1 VRENIKGG
9 EIMNE
14 DEKRQIGIFRFGVI
28 HDFVSGVK
36 LDRGEQERLLREKC
50 NRKWSIPYSART
62 RLSRSTILR
71 WIKRYTDS
79 NGKLESLYPLSRSD
93 RGVSRG
99 MDEETCLGLIKLRK
113 ELSKA
118 TVPALIETMENRRLL
133 PAGVTLNLSTVYRFL
148 HHHNLM
154 NPTQTNPV
162 DRRKFEVELPNDLWQ
177 SDAMHGPR
185 VEVDGRMRKSYLL
198 AFLDDHSRLVPHG
211 QFYLSERLA
220 SYLDAFEQALLRRGL
235 PRKLYLD
242 NGPAFRSKHLEHVTA
257 SLGIA
262 LIHASPYK
270 PQGRGKIERFFRTV
284 RMQFL
289 PGFRGKTLE
298 ELNEA
303 FDLWL
308 NDIYHHRKH
317 SSTGQSPFQRFTAHM
332 ECLRAAP
339 TELKDY
345 FRKHARRRV
354 AKDRTITLNGKL
366 YEAPVTLI
374 GKQVLVLFHENHPDR
389 VEVQYNQQSYG
400 FLTVLDLH
408 INARV
413 KRDKNSG
420 TDLEMPEKP
429 SQYQGGQLW
438 SKERRDRLWT

>member
-1 VRENIKGG
+1 
-9 EIMNE
+9 MNE
-14 DEKRQIGIFRFGVI
+14 DEKREVGIFRFGVI
-28 HDFVSGVK
+28 HDFVSGVT

-50 NRKWSIPYSART
+50 KRKWSIPYSSRS
-62 RLSRSTILR
+62 RLTRSTILR
-71 WIKRYTDS
+71 WIKRYRDS

-93 RGVSRG
+93 RGLSRG
-99 MDEETCLGLIKLRK
+99 MDEETALALIRLRK
-113 ELSKA
+113 ELPKA
-118 TVPALIETMENRRLL
+118 TVPILIETMRKRRWVS
-133 PAGVTLNLSTVYRFL
+133 PGVRLNLSTVYRFL
-148 HHHNLM
+148 HRHNLM
-154 NPTQTNPV
+154 NQAFLKPV

-177 SDAMHGPR
+177 GDSMHGPR

-211 QFYLSERLA
+211 QFYLSEGVA
-220 SYLDAFEQALLRRGL
+220 CSLDALEQALLKRGL

-262 LIHASPYK
+262 LIHARPYK

-289 PGFRGKTLE
+289 PGFKGKTLE

-308 NDIYHHRKH
+308 NDIYHQRKH
-317 SSTGQSPFQRFTAHM
+317 SSTAKSPFERFTAHM
-332 ECLRAAP
+332 ECIRPAP
-339 TELKDY
+339 RELKDY

-374 GKQVLVLFHENHPDR
+374 GQQVLLLYHENQSAR
-389 VEVQYNQQSYG
+389 VEVLYKQQSYG
-400 FLTVLDLH
+400 LLTPLDLH

-420 TDLEMPEKP
+420 TDLEMADKP
-429 SQYQGGQLW
+429 SLYRGGKLW
-438 SKERRDRLWT
+438 SKERRSQ

>member
-1 VRENIKGG
+1 
-9 EIMNE
+9 MNE
-14 DEKRQIGIFRFGVI
+14 DEKRDVAIFRFGVI

-36 LDRGEQERLLREKC
+36 LERGEQERLLRDKC
-50 NRKWSIPYSART
+50 KRKWSIPYSSRT
-62 RLSRSTILR
+62 RLTRGTILR
-71 WIKRYTDS
+71 WIKRYKDS
-79 NGKLESLYPLSRSD
+79 NGKLESLCPEERSD

-99 MDEETCLGLIKLRK
+99 MDEETSLALIRLRK
-113 ELSKA
+113 ELPKT
-118 TVPALIETMENRRLL
+118 TVPGLIEVMYKRRLVS
-133 PAGVTLNLSTVYRFL
+133 PEVTLNLSTVYRFL
-148 HHHNLM
+148 HHHHLM
-154 NPTQTNPV
+154 NPVDSKPI

-177 SDAMHGPR
+177 SDSMHGPK

-198 AFLDDHSRLVPHG
+198 AFLDDHSRLIPHG
-211 QFYLSERLA
+211 QFYLSERLD
-220 SYLDAFEQALLRRGL
+220 SYLDALEQALLRRGL

-289 PGFRGKTLE
+289 SGFKGKSLY

-303 FDLWL
+303 FDLWV
-308 NDIYHHRKH
+308 NDIYHQRKH
-317 SSTGQSPFQRFTAHM
+317 SSTGQSPFERFTSHM

-339 TELKDY
+339 RELKDY

-354 AKDRTITLNGKL
+354 AKDRTTTLNGKL
-366 YEAPVTLI
+366 YEAPVALI
-374 GKQVLVLFHENHPDR
+374 GKQVLLLYHENQPER
-389 VEVQYNQQSYG
+389 VEVLYNQQSYG
-400 FLTVLDLH
+400 CLTPLDLH

-413 KRDKNSG
+413 KRNRNSG
-420 TDLEMPEKP
+420 TDVQIADRTPK
-429 SQYQGGQLW
+429 YQGGQLW
-438 SKERRDRLWT
+438 VKEGRNQ

>member
-1 VRENIKGG
+1 
-9 EIMNE
+9 MNE
-14 DEKRQIGIFRFGVI
+14 DEKREVGIFRFGVI
-28 HDFVSGVK
+28 HDFVSGLK

-50 NRKWSIPYSART
+50 QRKWSIPYSGRT
-62 RLSRSTILR
+62 RLTRSTILR
-71 WIKRYTDS
+71 WIKCYTDS
-79 NGKLESLYPLSRSD
+79 NGKLESLYPSSRSD

-99 MDEETCLGLIKLRK
+99 MDEETSLALIRLRK
-113 ELSKA
+113 ELPKA
-118 TVPALIETMENRRLL
+118 TVPTLIETMQKRRLVS
-133 PAGVTLNLSTVYRFL
+133 PGVTLNLSTVYRFL
-148 HHHNLM
+148 HHHHLV
-154 NPTQTNPV
+154 NPTHGKPI

-177 SDAMHGPR
+177 SDVMHGPM
-185 VEVDGRMRKSYLL
+185 VEVEGKMKKTYLL
-198 AFLDDHSRLVPHG
+198 AFIDDHSRLIPHA
-211 QFYLSERLA
+211 QFYLSERLD
-220 SYLDAFEQALLRRGL
+220 SYLDALEQALLRRGL

-270 PQGRGKIERFFRTV
+270 PQGKGKIERFFRTV

-289 PGFRGKTLE
+289 PGFRGKDLE
-298 ELNEA
+298 ELNES

-308 NDIYHHRKH
+308 NDIYHQRTH
-317 SSTGQSPFQRFTAHM
+317 SSTGQNPFQRFTAHM
-332 ECLRAAP
+332 ECLRTAP
-339 TELKDY
+339 RELKDY

-374 GKQVLVLFHENHPDR
+374 GKQVLLLYHESQPER
-389 VEVQYNQQSYG
+389 VETLYNQKSYG
-400 FLTVLDLH
+400 FLTLLDLH

-420 TDLEMPEKP
+420 TDVQLSDNASK
-429 SQYQGGQLW
+429 YQGGKLW
-438 SKERRDRLWT
+438 SNERRDQ